1 MSAPTGDVGDGG
13 LAGSPGPHVFVE
25 SLDVLHVD
33 DADIAH
39 LVKSLRMRD
48 GDALTAS
55 DGQGNWCHAEFASSG
70 MLARV
75 GEVMHI
81 SAPEAS
87 TTVAFSLT
95 KQSKPEWVIQKL
107 TELGV
112 SRIVVLTSERTI
124 VRWDD
129 AKVEKAK
136 ERWERIVVEA
146 AMQSH
151 QVRLPT
157 VDGLVPSLDWL
168 ATPGVAIAHF
178 DGEEVGSHLHSIA
191 VGPEGGWS
199 PEEVEA
205 ATSAVTL
212 GASVLRAETAAIAAG
227 VLLKTA
233 R

>member
-1 MSAPTGDVGDGG
+1 MSGG
-13 LAGSPGPHVFVE
+13 LAGSPGPHVFVD
-25 SLDVLHVD
+25 SLDVLSIG

-39 LVKSLRMRD
+39 LAKSLRMRD

-55 DGQGNWCHAEFASSG
+55 DGQGNWCHAEFATSG
-70 MLARV
+70 QLARV
-75 GEVMHI
+75 GDVQ
-81 SAPEAS
+81 SVVAPERT

-112 SRIVVLTSERTI
+112 SRIVVLASERTI

-129 AKVEKAK
+129 AKVQKAK
-136 ERWERIVVEA
+136 ERWDRIVLEA

-151 QVRLPT
+151 QVRLPQ
-157 VDGLVPSLDWL
+157 VEGVLPSLDWL
-168 ATPGVAIAHF
+168 ANSGVAIAHF
-178 DGEEVGSHLHSIA
+178 DGAPVGPEHHSIA

-205 ATSAVTL
+205 ATSTVTL

-227 VLLKTA
+227 VLLKQ
-233 R
+233 RF